1 MLGVAIAEGSP
12 EEVCVV
18 VTVSVTPVGKV
29 VILGVEVVAMDDEGG
44 RDAVVVPHRDTG
56 GD

>member
-12 EEVCVV
+12 EEVYVV

-44 RDAVVVPHRDTG
+44 RDAVAVPHRDTG